1 MNIDKCQ
8 IINLPRIA
16 DAKGDLSF
24 IEERKHVP
32 FDIKRVYYIS
42 NVPNGSTRGG
52 HANKD
57 TEQMIIALNGRF
69 RVRLR
74 ETTTEKTFVL
84 DSSDRGLYIPKGIW
98 HRIEDFSQGSI
109 MLALVSSFY
118 DEKDYIRDQA
128 YADTENKK

>member
-8 IINLPRIA
+8 IIDLPRIT
-16 DAKGDLSF
+16 DARGNLSF

-52 HANKD
+52 HANRD

-74 ETTTEKTFVL
+74 ETTTEKIFVL
-84 DSSDRGLYIPKGIW
+84 DSSDRGLYIPQGIW

-128 YADTENKK
+128 YAHTENRK